1 MRKAALYLLCLFFL
15 LYPLPREAAVKT
27 FVRDF
32 TYQATEMDSKVS
44 CRMIALEQAKRL
56 LLEELGTYVEST
68 TVVQNFQLVKDEITT
83 FAAGVVQTSILEER
97 WNGKEY
103 WLKAQIIADPE
114 EVALLL
120 ESVRKDSLLR
130 KELEEA
136 RQEAVQALKE
146 IEKLKEQ
153 LALADR
159 EKIQRYTEAVNQ
171 LMATDWF
178 EKGSALSMAG
188 DYREAANA
196 FDRVIL
202 LRPNDPKGYSSR
214 GFVYILMGDNRQ
226 GIQDY
231 NRAVKLNPRYSK
243 LYYTREFKKPK
254 ATTQTII
261 PDSSESRSPET
272 YQREP
277 SSGSK
282 PTQPSDPTTPSPPRY
297 STGERSPGTVTTPKT
312 K

>member
-1 MRKAALYLLCLFFL
+1 LFLFL
-15 LYPLPREAAVKT
+15 SVLIYAVPAWAAVRT
-27 FVRDF
+27 FVREF

-68 TVVQNFQLVKDEITT
+68 TIVQNFQLVKDDITT

-136 RQEAVQALKE
+136 RQEAIQALKE
-146 IEKLKEQ
+146 IEKLKDQ

-188 DYREAANA
+188 DYREAASA

-261 PDSSESRSPET
+261 QGSSESRNPESYPQDT
-272 YQREP
+272 

-282 PTQPSDPTTPSPPRY
+282 PTQPSDPTSSRPRY
-297 STGERSPGTVTTPKT
+297 STGERSPGTGTPPKA